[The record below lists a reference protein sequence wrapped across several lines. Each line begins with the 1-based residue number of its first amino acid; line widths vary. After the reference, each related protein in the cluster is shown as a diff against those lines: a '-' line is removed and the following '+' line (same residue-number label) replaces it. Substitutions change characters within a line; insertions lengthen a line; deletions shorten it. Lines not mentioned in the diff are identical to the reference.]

1 MLIGFFSALIGCLL
15 TGVQAL
21 LIYIQGEGVCLNE
34 GCEIVDS
41 LTLVD
46 PLYFNLAG
54 FFFFL
59 IVGMGLSRARK
70 GSDLWL
76 RFTSQLLLAGLAA
89 EAVLLAFQILVSQ
102 ALCSYCLII
111 LSLIVL
117 ANLFL
122 GLKQMFKGLV
132 IFSAVLIASFS
143 LDYRGSA
150 VKPQPLDQGTMARYQ
165 PEKFNKRF
173 YLFISSSCPH
183 CQSLLTSLEQNPN
196 CAVDFNPVDNYGA
209 FSFPGAAP
217 VAGYQP
223 KINLNFL
230 KNLGISEVPVLLDQ
244 QDSSMTLIRGE
255 QAIKTFI
262 DQQCQPTLPQIGMQ
276 SSEQLSS
283 NYSLPPPVDE
293 DSCTIEEDCEED
305 QQGQSSQ
312 YLQ

>member
-21 LIYIQGEGVCLNE
+21 LIYIQGEGVCFNE
-34 GCEIVDS
+34 GCRIVDS

-54 FFFFL
+54 FIFFL
-59 IVGMGLSRARK
+59 IVATGFSQARK
-70 GSDLWL
+70 GSNLWL
-76 RFTSQLLLAGLAA
+76 RFTSLLLLAGLAA
-89 EAVLLAFQILVSQ
+89 EAVLLAFQILISQ
-102 ALCSYCLII
+102 VLCSYCLII

-132 IFSAVLIASFS
+132 IFSAVLIVSFS
-143 LDYRGSA
+143 LDYHGGL
-150 VKPQPLDQGTMARYQ
+150 VKPEPLDQGTMARYQ

-173 YLFISSSCPH
+173 YLFVSSSCSH
-183 CQSLLTSLEQNPN
+183 CQSLLSSLEQNPN
-196 CAVDFNPVDNYGA
+196 CAVDFNPVDTYGA
-209 FSFPGAAP
+209 FSFPGAEP

-223 KINLNFL
+223 KINLTFL
-230 KNLGISEVPVLLDQ
+230 KKMGISEVPVLFDQ
-244 QDSSMTLIRGE
+244 QGTTMTLIRGE
-255 QAIKTFI
+255 QAIKSFI
-262 DQQCQPTLPQIGMQ
+262 DQQCRPALPQIGLQ

-283 NYSLPPPVDE
+283 NYPLPIPVEE
-293 DSCTIEEDCEED
+293 DGCSIEQDCEETE
-305 QQGQSSQ
+305 GQSSQ